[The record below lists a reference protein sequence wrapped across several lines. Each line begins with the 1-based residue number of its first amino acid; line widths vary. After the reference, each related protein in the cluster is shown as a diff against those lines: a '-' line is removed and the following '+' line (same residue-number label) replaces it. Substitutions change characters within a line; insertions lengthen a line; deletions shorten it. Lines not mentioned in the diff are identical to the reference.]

1 MKSLRFSPLFLCSLP
16 LLLILCHENAYAA
29 EQQRI
34 PLRILSLSAAATHI
48 LMQLEQPPIA
58 IDEYGLLAAG
68 ENPPPVLGR
77 GSAVSFEKITEL
89 GINCVILWY
98 YQNDAERLFR
108 SRNLQVLQIAPI
120 RLSNYAELLKTLGE
134 LTGKTKLASKLCEEF
149 QKKKKTLPAVATG
162 KAPTRVYFELYSE
175 WKVAGEQSY
184 LGDLLKAGGG
194 QCPVAK
200 TGLLSAET
208 ILEYAPEVIF
218 YVQGAGFSEEI
229 ARRPGLSDTP
239 AVRDGRIYPVER
251 RFVTEGLALL
261 EAIEFFQ
268 QKLNNR
274 K

>member
-1 MKSLRFSPLFLCSLP
+1 MKSLRFRTFFLFYLP
-16 LLLILCHENAYAA
+16 LLLILCQDNTYSV
-29 EQQRI
+29 EQQRV

-48 LMQLEQPPIA
+48 LIQLEQPPIA

-98 YQNDAERLFR
+98 YQSDAERLFR
-108 SRNLQVLQIAPI
+108 SRGIQVIQIAPI

-134 LTGKTKLASKLCEEF
+134 LTGKTQLAAKLSADF
-149 QKKKKTLPAVATG
+149 QKQRKILSATAAV

-175 WKVAGEQSY
+175 WKAAGGQSY

-200 TGLLSAET
+200 TGLLSAEI

-218 YVQGAGFSEEI
+218 YVQGAGFPEEI
-229 ARRPGLSDTP
+229 ARRPGLSGTP
-239 AVRDGRIYPVER
+239 AVRNGRVYMVER

-268 QKLNNR
+268 QKLNDR